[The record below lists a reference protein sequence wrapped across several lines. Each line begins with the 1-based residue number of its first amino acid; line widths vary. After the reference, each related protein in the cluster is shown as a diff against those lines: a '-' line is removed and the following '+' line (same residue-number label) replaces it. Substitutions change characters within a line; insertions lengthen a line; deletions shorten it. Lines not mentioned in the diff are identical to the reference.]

1 MSGFLGIGFAKFVC
15 SESVWKRS
23 MTSIDVLNIHN
34 SNARL
39 SVSNKW
45 TRLGISIRCGVHEL
59 SYINATSAKLV
70 CMHVCM
76 YVCMYVICVCM
87 CVCLC
92 ICHVCMYV
100 KYVGISACK

>member
-23 MTSIDVLNIHN
+23 MTSIDVLNMHN

-45 TRLGISIRCGVHEL
+45 TRLGISIRCGAHEL

-70 CMHVCM
+70 CMYVCMHVCM
-76 YVCMYVICVCM
+76 YVCMYVCMCVCM
-87 CVCLC
+87 CVVLC
-92 ICHVCMYV
+92 CCVV
-100 KYVGISACK
+100 VLS